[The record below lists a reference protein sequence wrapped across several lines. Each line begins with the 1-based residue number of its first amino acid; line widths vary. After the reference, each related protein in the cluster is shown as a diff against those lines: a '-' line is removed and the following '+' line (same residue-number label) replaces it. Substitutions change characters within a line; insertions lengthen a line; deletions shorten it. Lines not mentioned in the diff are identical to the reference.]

1 MPFLQLS
8 ALGKVEESAIAKFWC
23 KKESI
28 VEKKKKKIKLF
39 PKDFVW
45 QLLDYSVLKT
55 SVSAWHCNTCVMN
68 QYH

>member
-28 VEKKKKKIKLF
+28 VEKKKNKK
-39 PKDFVW
+39 
-45 QLLDYSVLKT
+45 
-55 SVSAWHCNTCVMN
+55 N
-68 QYH
+68 

>member
-28 VEKKKKKIKLF
+28 VGKKKKKLNF
-39 PKDFVW
+39 SP
-45 QLLDYSVLKT
+45 KT
-55 SVSAWHCNTCVMN
+55 SSDSF
-68 QYH
+68 

>member
-28 VEKKKKKIKLF
+28 VEKKKIKKIKLF
-39 PKDFVW
+39 PKDFV
-45 QLLDYSVLKT
+45 
-55 SVSAWHCNTCVMN
+55 
-68 QYH
+68 